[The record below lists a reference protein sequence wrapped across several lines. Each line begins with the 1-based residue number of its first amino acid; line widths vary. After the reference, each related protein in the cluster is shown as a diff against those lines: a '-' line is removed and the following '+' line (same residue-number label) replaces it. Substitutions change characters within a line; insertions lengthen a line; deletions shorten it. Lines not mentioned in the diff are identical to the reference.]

1 MEPDSIC
8 LFVSVP
14 IACFRAPYA
23 RTYAESLPV
32 PAPSTVYGMLLSMIG
47 EKNRDVYKGAKIAI
61 ALLSEPE
68 RSTVLR
74 KMWRVKTV
82 KAGPGIG
89 NNATPDFQELLTRTE
104 LLVWLKK
111 GNEQS
116 EISLKEKIDSAI
128 RNPKTISRFGSLCL
142 GESTHLVDEI
152 RFIKD
157 TDKREFQL
165 LNPVEQGQ
173 ISLPIWVDH
182 VGSFN
187 TRWMQFNLDKERTFE
202 DITDDSFIMITP

>member
-165 LNPVEQGQ
+165 LNP
-173 ISLPIWVDH
+173 
-182 VGSFN
+182 
-187 TRWMQFNLDKERTFE
+187 
-202 DITDDSFIMITP
+202 